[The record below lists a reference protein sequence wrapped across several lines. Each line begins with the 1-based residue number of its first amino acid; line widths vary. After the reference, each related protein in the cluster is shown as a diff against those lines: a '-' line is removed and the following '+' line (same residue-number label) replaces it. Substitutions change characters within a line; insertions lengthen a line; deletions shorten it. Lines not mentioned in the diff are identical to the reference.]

1 MHRMRDLFLRLPGT
15 RRHRSDAPRVVR
27 TKETA
32 MAKQLTKGNEAIVK
46 AAVLAG
52 ARAFYGYPIT
62 PASEI
67 AEAAALYFP
76 RAGGVFIQAESEVA
90 AINMVYG
97 GAAAGI
103 RTMTASSGP
112 GISLMQ
118 EGFSYLAGA
127 ELPCVVADIMRG
139 GPGLGNI
146 APEQADYNQV
156 VKGGGHGSY
165 RTLVLAPDSVQE
177 MADLTTLAFDLA
189 DTYRNPV
196 VVLTDGNIGQMM
208 EPVEF
213 SAPRA
218 VPPPAEWSVTGNV
231 EHRRN
236 LVSSIFLEPDLLE
249 KHVRKLEAKYH
260 EAERREARAECWRT
274 EDAEIILV
282 GYGIIGRILKAV
294 VEQARAVGIRVGLL
308 RPITLYP
315 FPVDQIRAL
324 SRQAKAFAV
333 VELSTG
339 QMVDDVR
346 LALSGSRPIEFFGR
360 VGGNVPSAEEVLAFV
375 EQKFGVAAGEVL
387 AHV

>member
-1 MHRMRDLFLRLPGT
+1 
-15 RRHRSDAPRVVR
+15 
-27 TKETA
+27 

-76 RAGGVFIQAESEVA
+76 RAGGVFVQAESEVA

-97 GAAAGI
+97 GASAGV
-103 RTMTASSGP
+103 RSMTASSGP

-165 RTLVLAPDSVQE
+165 RTLVLAPHSVQE

-189 DTYRNPV
+189 DRYRNPV
-196 VVLTDGNIGQMM
+196 VVLADGYIGQMM

-213 SAPRA
+213 GAARPVPAPPDWC
-218 VPPPAEWSVTGNV
+218 VSGLP
-231 EHRRN
+231 EHHQN
-236 LVSSIFLEPDLLE
+236 LVSSIYLEPDRLE
-249 KHVRKLEAKYH
+249 AHIRKLEAKYKV
-260 EAERREARAECWRT
+260 AERAETRCECWKT
-274 EDAEIILV
+274 DDAEVILV
-282 GYGIIGRILKAV
+282 GYGIMGRILKAV
-294 VEQARAVGIRVGLL
+294 VELARAAGIRAGLL
-308 RPITLYP
+308 RPISLYP
-315 FPVDQIRAL
+315 FPEEQIRVL
-324 SRQAKAFAV
+324 SRRAKAFAV

-339 QMVDDVR
+339 QMLDDVR
-346 LALSGSRPIEFFGR
+346 LALAGSRPVEFYGR
-360 VGGNVPSAEEVLAFV
+360 TGGNVPSAEEVLGFV
-375 EQKFGVAAGEVL
+375 EQKFGVLAEEM